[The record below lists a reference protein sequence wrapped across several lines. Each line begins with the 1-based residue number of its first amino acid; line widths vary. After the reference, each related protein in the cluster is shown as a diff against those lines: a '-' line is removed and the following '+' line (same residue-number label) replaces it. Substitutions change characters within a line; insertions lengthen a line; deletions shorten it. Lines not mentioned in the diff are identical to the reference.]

1 MYESPIK
8 IIQGQIKM
16 EMESNIM
23 RAVQSYDIH
32 VDKSEL
38 LRALQYDRGQYE
50 KGFQDAVMDRDLVE
64 VVRCKDCKFYHDK
77 GYCTK
82 TTGLTRIKPDYF
94 CSYGE
99 RKDNEID

>member
-1 MYESPIK
+1 MATEKRLIDANSLFPGKIFAVNIK
-8 IIQGQIKM
+8 NP
-16 EMESNIM
+16 MESVEDLMNRINN
-23 RAVQSYDIH
+23 APTV
-32 VDKSEL
+32 
-38 LRALQYDRGQYE
+38 
-50 KGFQDAVMDRDLVE
+50 DAVP

-99 RKDNEID
+99 RKDDV